1 MEGTVR
7 LVYMRVFAELR
18 NETFHS
24 LEELNRAASLKM
36 KAHNQKRMQKHPY
49 TREERFLAVDRPRVR
64 NGSLP

>member
-1 MEGTVR
+1 MSLR
-7 LVYMRVFAELR
+7 LTVYMRVFAELR

-49 TREERFLAVDRPRVR
+49 RRQAKSYATA
-64 NGSLP
+64 

>member
-36 KAHNQKRMQKHPY
+36 KAHKETHA
-49 TREERFLAVDRPRVR
+49 EA
-64 NGSLP
+64 SLHA